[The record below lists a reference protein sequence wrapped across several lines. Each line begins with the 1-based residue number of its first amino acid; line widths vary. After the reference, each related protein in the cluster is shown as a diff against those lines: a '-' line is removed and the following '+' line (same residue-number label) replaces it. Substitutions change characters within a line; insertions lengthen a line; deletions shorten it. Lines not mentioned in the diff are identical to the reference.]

1 MEVITI
7 ITINDRFREVR
18 LGFGK
23 RVSQEAFA
31 KEIGLS
37 RSELKNIEYNK
48 TEPKDFTIEQV
59 CSKFGINE
67 RWLRYGELP
76 KYQPINRNKAIKTF
90 VDNAMKAESS
100 DFRQRLLAVLAK
112 LDTKEWELLEAMALK
127 LAAEATAPKPYKLK
141 IAGRDG
147 SYQELDMTDDEKEAF
162 MKKVDSLPDASD
174 DL

>member
-1 MEVITI
+1 MFQLI
-7 ITINDRFREVR
+7 
-18 LGFGK
+18 
-23 RVSQEAFA
+23 
-31 KEIGLS
+31 S
-37 RSELKNIEYNK
+37 RN
-48 TEPKDFTIEQV
+48 T
-59 CSKFGINE
+59 
-67 RWLRYGELP
+67 
-76 KYQPINRNKAIKTF
+76 AIKKF
-90 VDNAMKAESS
+90 VDDAMAAEST
-100 DFRQRLLAVLAK
+100 DFRQRLLNVLAR

>member
-1 MEVITI
+1 MRIPSDAI
-7 ITINDRFREVR
+7 ITSICREFGVR
-18 LGFGK
+18 
-23 RVSQEAFA
+23 E
-31 KEIGLS
+31 E
-37 RSELKNIEYNK
+37 
-48 TEPKDFTIEQV
+48 
-59 CSKFGINE
+59 
-67 RWLRYGELP
+67 WLRTG
-76 KYQPINRNKAIKTF
+76 KQPMFQLISRNTAIKKF
-90 VDNAMKAESS
+90 VDDAMAAEST
-100 DFRQRLLAVLAK
+100 DFRQRLLNVLAR